1 MSRKI
6 TFTLDEKSIDKAI
19 KELEEYKLWVQQKTE
34 ELTRRLAEAGAELAR
49 INFSRAIY
57 SGVNDVTVSVV
68 PIAQGHK
75 IIAQGKAVCFI
86 EFGTGVKHNG
96 AKGSSPHPKG
106 AEHGMLIGE
115 YGQGRGENKY
125 WYYKGEPGNAGTASQ
140 KHPGLTRTEGV
151 PAQMPMYH
159 AEVAI
164 FHKFAQIAREVFS
177 S

>member
-1 MSRKI
+1 MSKKI
-6 TFTLDEKSIDKAI
+6 KYTLDEKSIDNAI
-19 KELEEYKLWVQQKTE
+19 KELEEYKVWVQKKTE
-34 ELTRRLAEAGAELAR
+34 ELTRRLAEAGAEFAR
-49 INFSRAIY
+49 INFSRAMY

-96 AKGSSPHPKG
+96 AVGTSTHPKG
-106 AEHGMLIGE
+106 AELGMLIGK

-125 WYYKGEPGNAGTASQ
+125 WYYKGEPGNAGTASK
-140 KHPGLTRTEGV
+140 KHPGLTRTEGI

-159 AEVAI
+159 AEVSI
-164 FHKFAQIAREVFS
+164 IGRVAQIAKEVFS